1 MRSLQRFKITDT
13 LPCLFSQLDISI
25 PLCRFPDHEVFIL
38 SHTQNTT
45 SLKQLQYHSE
55 HLSALPN
62 TMPQTI
68 CDYNERVE
76 DRGDIRDY
84 DGDGDGEEQEG
95 GHDNGDDGH

>member
-1 MRSLQRFKITDT
+1 
-13 LPCLFSQLDISI
+13 
-25 PLCRFPDHEVFIL
+25 
-38 SHTQNTT
+38 
-45 SLKQLQYHSE
+45 
-55 HLSALPN
+55 
-62 TMPQTI
+62 MPQTI